1 MVNHSR
7 AGKKRSASR
16 SNARRPA
23 RADVRDVPRD
33 TTYMEAEVIVFA
45 REQTSAA
52 LNPPLPLCLLRLH
65 AECARFSSRPSAYP
79 TIRHPTQDRHQKDRM
94 FIQAIPP
101 VMQEQHTTTKSCACL
116 RR

>member
-1 MVNHSR
+1 MVSNSM

-16 SNARRPA
+16 ST
-23 RADVRDVPRD
+23 VPRD

-45 REQTSAA
+45 RGQAPAA
-52 LNPPLPLCLLRLH
+52 LNPPLPLRLLRLQ

-79 TIRHPTQDRHQKDRM
+79 RHSTPHTRPLSEGSCS
-94 FIQAIPP
+94 IQVIPP
-101 VMQEQHTTTKSCACL
+101 VILEPHTTTKSCACL